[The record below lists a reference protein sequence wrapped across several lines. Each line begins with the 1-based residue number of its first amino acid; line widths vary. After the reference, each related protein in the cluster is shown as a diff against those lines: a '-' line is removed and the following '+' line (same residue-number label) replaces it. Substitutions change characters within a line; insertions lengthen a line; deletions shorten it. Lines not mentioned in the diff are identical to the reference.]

1 MVPEGRHVK
10 AVYTTPE
17 TGVLESDVSNNILID
32 CSTIDTATS
41 LAVREEALKRYP
53 SAYFVDAPVSG
64 GVLGAQKG
72 TLTFMIGAAES
83 DPKLPL
89 LKELLGMM
97 GKNLV
102 ACGGPSLGLTAKLC
116 NNYCS
121 GLIAIAVSEA
131 MNIGIKSGMDPRT
144 LASVFHSSTAQ
155 SAICDDW
162 CPVPGLCPEAPASN
176 GYKGGFKVQLMR
188 KDFGLAV
195 ETAERVGAKLALG
208 EKGLDVYTQ
217 TMHDEQCKDL
227 DSRVVYRYLG
237 GEEDW
242 EEKLRSRSSS

>member
-1 MVPEGRHVK
+1 MVPEGSHVRS
-10 AVYTTPE
+10 VYLTPE
-17 TGVLESDVSNNILID
+17 SGVLAADVSGRILID

-41 LAVREEALKRYP
+41 LTIREETLRRYP
-53 SAYFVDAPVSG
+53 TSFFFDTPVSG

-72 TLTFMIGAAES
+72 TLTFMIGASAE

-89 LKELLGMM
+89 LKDLLGKM
-97 GKNLV
+97 GRNLV

-131 MNIGIKSGMDPRT
+131 MNIGIKSGMDPRV

-162 CPVPGLCPEAPASN
+162 CPVPGLCPEAPSSH

-195 ETAERVGAKLALG
+195 ETAKRVGVELALG
-208 EKGLDVYTQ
+208 EKGLEVYDGA
-217 TMHDEQCKDL
+217 MRDERCRNL
-227 DSRVVYRYLG
+227 DSRVVFRYLG
-237 GEEDW
+237 GAEDW
-242 EEKLRSRSSS
+242 KERLKGKGE

>member
-1 MVPEGRHVK
+1 
-10 AVYTTPE
+10 
-17 TGVLESDVSNNILID
+17 
-32 CSTIDTATS
+32 
-41 LAVREEALKRYP
+41 
-53 SAYFVDAPVSG
+53 
-64 GVLGAQKG
+64 
-72 TLTFMIGAAES
+72 MIGAAES
-83 DPKLPL
+83 DSKLPL
-89 LKELLGMM
+89 LKDLLGKM
-97 GKNLV
+97 GKTLV

-131 MNIGIKSGMDPRT
+131 MNIGIRSGMDPRT

-195 ETAERVGAKLALG
+195 EAAQRVDANLALG
-208 EKGLDVYTQ
+208 EAALNVYTGA
-217 TMHDEQCKDL
+217 MNDEKCKDL

-237 GEEDW
+237 GVEDW
-242 EEKLRSRSSS
+242 EERLRDSK